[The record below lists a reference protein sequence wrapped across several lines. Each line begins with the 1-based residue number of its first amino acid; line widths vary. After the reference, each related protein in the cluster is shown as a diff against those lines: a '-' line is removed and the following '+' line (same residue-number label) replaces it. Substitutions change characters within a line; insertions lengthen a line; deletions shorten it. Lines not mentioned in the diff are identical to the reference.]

1 MIPAEDKA
9 QAMETWTVTS
19 DIYNDGGRLGDTR
32 HGIGFR

>member
-19 DIYNDGGRLGDTR
+19 DIHDDGGRLGDAR
-32 HGIGFR
+32 HRIGCR